1 MELPNKLTL
10 SRVFLAAFFTIFMS
24 VDLPY
29 FDVTAFIVFVV
40 ASITDLYDG
49 KLARKHNLVTT
60 FGKLMDPLADKI
72 LTAAAFILMI
82 TQNPVFLPAWIAL
95 IIITREFTVTGL
107 RLIAISE
114 NKVIDADNL
123 GKIKTITQ
131 LTSIITILFF
141 LGLRDVLMIHT
152 NLWTLQFD
160 KYLHLGSLVMMW
172 LTLLIT
178 AYSGINYIWKNKNII
193 KV

>member
-10 SRVFLAAFFTIFMS
+10 SRIFLAVFFTIFISLDM
-24 VDLPY
+24 PY
-29 FDVTAFIVFVV
+29 LDVAAFIVFVA

-72 LTAAAFILMI
+72 LTAAAFILLI
-82 TQNPVFLPAWIAL
+82 TQQPIFIPAWMALVIIA
-95 IIITREFTVTGL
+95 REFTVTGL

-131 LTSIITILFF
+131 LTTIITILFF
-141 LGLRDVLMIHT
+141 LGLRDILQIHT
-152 NLWTLQFD
+152 TLWTANFD
-160 KYLHLGSLVMMW
+160 NYLHMLATGMMW
-172 LTLLIT
+172 LTLVIT
-178 AYSGINYIWKNKNII
+178 AYSGINYIIKNKSII